1 MGPSRGPSLVKMKL
15 LMLAMGLEAIGLDL
29 EGRLDLAND
38 HHKEL
43 DHRLEKLNQPDRM

>member
-1 MGPSRGPSLVKMKL
+1 MGPSLGPSLVNMKL

-43 DHRLEKLNQPDRM
+43 DQRLKQLNQPDRL